1 MAVLRFDERGVG
13 ESGGDFEGATS
24 RDFSLD
30 VEAALA
36 YLRTSPEVD
45 AGRLGLAGHGEG
57 SMIAGMIAALEI
69 VTQWLRERVI
79 ESADGHQTP
88 RRERW

>member
-13 ESGGDFEGATS
+13 EAGDAFEGTTS
-24 RDFSLD
+24 HDFALD

-36 YLRTSPEVD
+36 YLRTRPEVD

-69 VTQWLRERVI
+69 VTQWLRGHVI
-79 ESADGHQTP
+79 ESAHGNQTP